1 MKALQRRLPQIPFS
15 SVPLWK
21 GGQTQSS
28 PSEIFL
34 SSELV
39 FNDLD
44 STNGIYGHILDVRFK
59 SVLRKI
65 FHTDI
70 STFENY
76 LCPNSIELIPYCFS
90 NAG

>member
-21 GGQTQSS
+21 GGQAQSS

-44 STNGIYGHILDVRFK
+44 STNGIYGHIPDVRFK
-59 SVLRKI
+59 SILRKNCFTQI
-65 FHTDI
+65 FPLSEII
-70 STFENY
+70 STE
-76 LCPNSIELIPYCFS
+76 
-90 NAG
+90 AA